1 LDIFLDANVKSY
13 GNLPI
18 AVQPS
23 MLTKAQGWAEKKTT
37 KIQMFASI
45 TRNGDSHL
53 FGKS

>member
-1 LDIFLDANVKSY
+1 LDVKVKSY

-23 MLTKAQGWAEKKTT
+23 MWTKAQGWAEKKKKK
-37 KIQMFASI
+37 KIQMFAPI

-53 FGKS
+53 FGKSY